1 MPRNSTETWITASIW
16 SHRAAAP
23 RIGASLA
30 ALCVLQL
37 LAAPAFSAEYLLGPQ
52 DKLRLKVVE
61 WRAGKAEYYEWT
73 PFGAEYTVNPAGR
86 VSLPMI
92 GEIAAE
98 GRTSDQLARAITAE
112 LYKRTGFMGAQEAA
126 VEIVQYRPFYVLGD
140 VERAGEFSFRPGLSV
155 LQAVG
160 VAGGLHRPSEA
171 GMREQINAAGNV
183 EAARL
188 ELWRTYIRR
197 ARLEAELAEQN
208 TITLPP
214 ELANKKDIGSLLA
227 EEATILITRRDA
239 QQSQLAA
246 LSELRSLYEKEI
258 TSLQSKLATQ
268 EKQVALAQREL
279 NTVGALVDRGL
290 AVTSRQFALERTT
303 ADIQSG
309 MLDVQTALV
318 RAQQEVRKTERDATD
333 LVKDGKA
340 KASSE
345 LREAKASIEQLINR
359 MNTSETLVTE
369 TATSPRTAQ
378 NESGGKSLSY
388 WIQRRKDGAMATFP
402 ADDGALVE
410 PGDVVRVEVN
420 RAPGAA
426 ASVSRK
432 GVATTA
438 INAGNYATI
447 VSQSGEQ

>member
-1 MPRNSTETWITASIW
+1 MPRNSIESWITASIW
-16 SHRAAAP
+16 SHRVTP
-23 RIGASLA
+23 LCVRASLA
-30 ALCVLQL
+30 ALGVLQL

-73 PFGAEYTVNPAGR
+73 PFGAEYIVNPAGR

-92 GEIAAE
+92 GEITAE

-140 VERAGEFSFRPGLSV
+140 VERPGEFNFRPGLSV

-214 ELANKKDIGSLLA
+214 ELANKDIGILLA

-239 QQSQLAA
+239 LQSQLTA

-258 TSLQSKLATQ
+258 TSLQSKLVTQ
-268 EKQVALAQREL
+268 EKQVVLAQREL
-279 NTVGALVDRGL
+279 NTVGALVDKGL

-303 ADIQSG
+303 ADLQSG

-359 MNTSETLVTE
+359 MNTSETLVAEAT
-369 TATSPRTAQ
+369 TSPRMAQ
-378 NESGGKSLSY
+378 YESGGKSLSY
-388 WIQRRKDGAMATFP
+388 WIQRRKDGAMATFR
-402 ADDGALVE
+402 ADDGTLVE

-420 RAPGAA
+420 RAPSAA
-426 ASVSRK
+426 ASVSRT

-438 INAGNYATI
+438 FNAGNFATI

>member
-1 MPRNSTETWITASIW
+1 MDYGFDLEPSRHA
-16 SHRAAAP
+16 

-30 ALCVLQL
+30 ALCLLQL

-73 PFGAEYTVNPAGR
+73 PLGAEYTVNPAGR

-140 VERAGEFSFRPGLSV
+140 VDRPGEFSFRPGLSV

-214 ELANKKDIGSLLA
+214 ELANKDIGSLMA

-239 QQSQLAA
+239 LQSQLTAF
-246 LSELRSLYEKEI
+246 SELRSLYEKEI

-268 EKQVALAQREL
+268 GKQVALAQREL
-279 NTVGALVDRGL
+279 NTVGALVDKGL

-318 RAQQEVRKTERDATD
+318 RAQQEMRKTERDATD

-359 MNTSETLVTE
+359 MNTSETLVAE
-369 TATSPRTAQ
+369 TTTSPRTAQ
-378 NESGGKSLSY
+378 SEIGGKSLSY

-402 ADDGALVE
+402 ADDGMLVE

-420 RAPGAA
+420 RAPGAV
-426 ASVSRK
+426 ASVPRK
-432 GVATTA
+432 GVATTGFS
-438 INAGNYATI
+438 AGNYATI

>member
-1 MPRNSTETWITASIW
+1 MTTSIW
-16 SHRAAAP
+16 NHGVTPRCLSAA
-23 RIGASLA
+23 LA
-30 ALCVLQL
+30 ALGVLQL
-37 LAAPAFSAEYLLGPQ
+37 FAAPALSDEYVLGPQ

-92 GEIAAE
+92 GEIVAE

-112 LYKRTGFMGAQEAA
+112 LYKRTGLMGAQDAA

-140 VERAGEFSFRPGLSV
+140 VDRPGEFTFRPGLSV

-188 ELWRTYIRR
+188 ELRRTYIRR

-208 TITLPP
+208 AITMPP
-214 ELANKKDIGSLLA
+214 ELANKKDIGSLVA

-239 QQSQLAA
+239 LQSQLTA

-258 TSLQSKLATQ
+258 VSLESKRVTQ

-303 ADIQSG
+303 ADLQSA
-309 MLDVQTALV
+309 MLDVGTALV
-318 RAQQEVRKTERDATD
+318 RAQQEMRKTERDATD

-345 LREAKASIEQLINR
+345 LREAKANIEQLINR
-359 MNTSETLVTE
+359 MSTSETLVAEAT
-369 TATSPRTAQ
+369 TSPRMVPS
-378 NESGGKSLSY
+378 EVGGKSLSY
-388 WIQRRKDGAMATFP
+388 WIQRRKDGAMSTFS
-402 ADDGALVE
+402 AGEGTLVE
-410 PGDVVRVEVN
+410 PGDVIRVEVN
-420 RAPGAA
+420 RTPDAA

-432 GVATTA
+432 SVATTEL
-438 INAGNYATI
+438 NAENYATT